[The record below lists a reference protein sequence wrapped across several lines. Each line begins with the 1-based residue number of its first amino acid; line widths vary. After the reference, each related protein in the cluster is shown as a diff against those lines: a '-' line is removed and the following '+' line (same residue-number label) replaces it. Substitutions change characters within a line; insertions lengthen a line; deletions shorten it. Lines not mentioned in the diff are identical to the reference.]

1 MILRTALLVVAM
13 TQTVAA
19 AQDVKQHGDTLP
31 DATDRELVMEACTRC
46 HGIDLVVEQRRS
58 PDEWIQVV
66 SMMVG
71 SGMAL
76 TDEKYRRIVSYLSE
90 NLASPAPPQLIYQ
103 APSTFNRSVL
113 VVDHKGYRSLR
124 FGNADDRDQSRIKPG
139 HPEQLP
145 MPYLRS
151 AAVGLA
157 VPQKLE
163 RLLVIGLGGGAF
175 PAFIRADFPGVYIDA
190 VEIDPVVAKVA
201 IEYFDVFADDKLQIH
216 IADAVDFV
224 REDRKPYDYIFLDA
238 YDADQL
244 PDALTTRRFFNDV
257 KANLTADGVVV
268 ANIAVKSHSK
278 ARTVARKLMS
288 FYNSCLHLR
297 SAPSLN
303 DVLLLSDNPL
313 PGRSDLLTWAER
325 SGNKDATWQGM
336 TDHIRAA
343 KTCP

>member
-1 MILRTALLVVAM
+1 MIRTALVLLAM
-13 TQTVAA
+13 VQTVAA
-19 AQDVKQHGDTLP
+19 AQDLIQHGNTLP
-31 DATDRELVMEACTRC
+31 DAKDRELVIEVCTRC

-58 PDEWIQVV
+58 PDEWLQIV

-76 TDEKYRRIVSYLSE
+76 TDDEYGRVVTYLSE
-90 NLASPAPPQLIYQ
+90 NLASPAPPQLVYE
-103 APSTFNRSVL
+103 APSSFNRKVF
-113 VVDHKGYRSLR
+113 VVDENGYRSLR
-124 FGNADDRDQSRIKPG
+124 FDKADDRDQSRIKQG
-139 HPEQLP
+139 HPQQLP

-175 PAFIRADFPGVYIDA
+175 PAFIRAGLPEVYIDA
-190 VEIDPVVAKVA
+190 VEIDPVVARVA
-201 IEYFDVFADDKLQIH
+201 AEYFDVIEDNKLQIH

-224 REDRKPYDYIFLDA
+224 REDRPPYDYIFLDA

-244 PDALTTRRFFNDV
+244 PDPLTTRRFFSDV
-257 KANLTADGVVV
+257 KSNLAADGVVV
-268 ANIAVKSHSK
+268 ANIAVKNHSK
-278 ARTVARKLMS
+278 ARTVARKLMG

-297 SAPSLN
+297 STPSLN
-303 DVLLLSDNPL
+303 DVLLLSDTPL
-313 PGRSDLLTWAER
+313 PAQSELLAWAER
-325 SGNKDATWQGM
+325 SGDEDATWQGI

-343 KTCP
+343 KKCP